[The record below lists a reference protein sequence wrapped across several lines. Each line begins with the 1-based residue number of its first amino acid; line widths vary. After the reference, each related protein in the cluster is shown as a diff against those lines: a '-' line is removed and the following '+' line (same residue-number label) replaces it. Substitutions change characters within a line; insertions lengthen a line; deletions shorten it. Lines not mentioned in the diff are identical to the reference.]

1 MLPARGRPG
10 VHRRG
15 HVHAA
20 VGRVSEPVPLAR
32 LLLLAHRQLV
42 DGLHERLRTRGWTD
56 VRESY
61 GFVLLATRGAP
72 TTTTDLAA
80 LLGVSKQATSKL
92 LDAMEA
98 SRYVERTADPGDARM
113 KVVALAPRG
122 HELLAEVEQIYAE
135 LEHEWAGTVGASQ
148 VEQVRS
154 SLTQVVLAGNDGV
167 LPEVR
172 PSVA

>member
-1 MLPARGRPG
+1 M
-10 VHRRG
+10 
-15 HVHAA
+15 
-20 VGRVSEPVPLAR
+20 SEPTLPLAR

-42 DGLHERLRTRGWTD
+42 DGLHEQLRERGWKD

-61 GFVLLATRGAP
+61 GFVLLATRGTP

-98 SRYVERTADPGDARM
+98 SRYVQRTADPDDARM

-122 HELLAEVEQIYAE
+122 HELLAVVEAIYAE
-135 LEHEWAGTVGASQ
+135 LEGEWDAAVGPKALG
-148 VEQVRS
+148 QVRAT
-154 SLTQVVLAGNDGV
+154 LTDVVLAGNDGV

-172 PSVA
+172 PSGP